1 MLIIIFQLYSRC
13 YGRYKKESSMILV
26 FIQSF
31 DKCASHW
38 QNYKETDPVIFGRQS
53 ESVMVLL

>member
-1 MLIIIFQLYSRC
+1 
-13 YGRYKKESSMILV
+13 MILV

-53 ESVMVLL
+53 ESMMVLLQIGSVVLFAF